1 MKGYGRGRHSRVV
14 CPYFVNYSMN
24 THGGRFW
31 MCERGWGDGWFLLVL
46 PHWCWIHLSLP
57 LCCDLLMAY
66 SSCAQIPISS
76 HPSIFHVEVLFFP
89 RSLSWVVWLYQS
101 QVPCEIKKQG
111 TPCYIAIKNDRTIL
125 ARSHAKMQGPLNAA
139 GQLCWRRQPS
149 PLSGCVFH
157 S

>member
-24 THGGRFW
+24 THGWQILDVWARLRRW
-31 MCERGWGDGWFLLVL
+31 MVPFSPASLRLNPPEPSFVLWFVNGVFILCTNSHLLSS
-46 PHWCWIHLSLP
+46 IH
-57 LCCDLLMAY
+57 
-66 SSCAQIPISS
+66 
-76 HPSIFHVEVLFFP
+76 FP
-89 RSLSWVVWLYQS
+89 RRSSVLSKVSFMGSVVVSISGPVWN
-101 QVPCEIKKQG
+101 KKQG